1 MKVMQHITLL
11 AGLTLLL
18 TTCAQRSTLDREF
31 VDPKTKVTPSGL
43 TYSANPANYVQG
55 AAIAANTPT
64 LATGA
69 ATSYSVS
76 PALPAGLSLSTTTGI
91 ITGTATATQ
100 AATNHTITAMN
111 EAGQTNAVISITV
124 IASPQLGTNLTQLN
138 YSYVSTNTT
147 KDLVLVVQ
155 NNASAGAASLDWQV
169 TENLSYLSA
178 SPSSGTLA
186 PQATVNVTVTLNTNG
201 LTAGTKSDLGATP
214 DTFQVTSAT
223 GGVTGSPRTINVG
236 YEITNTLFVAG
247 GVAGSNSEVRTSFDG
262 ITWSANTI
270 TGTSTVNGVSYF
282 NGNFYLQRSTLVL
295 QGDNQGAN
303 WSAGVNPGAT
313 TALNQLCYGSSHY
326 VLVGANS
333 GTARI
338 WRTQTPATNG
348 SYTQVHGTGVT
359 LFACA
364 YGNGTFVAVGGTG
377 NIVYS
382 TDDGA
387 IWNTATISTA
397 NCSSPNLYTVAF
409 GNGSFL
415 AGGYR
420 CFMYS
425 ANGQTWTDVS
435 QTGAEYRGIV
445 YGNGTWIAVGITS
458 PGGGD
463 DVVRY
468 FTNVAGPYNSANVAE
483 TIPLYG
489 VSYGNGRF
497 IVVGHDSHTYYSTAT
512 NPPVWT
518 RTCPTTC
525 DTNGIDFYRI
535 AAGP

>member
-1 MKVMQHITLL
+1 MKVMQHIILL

-31 VDPKTKVTPSGL
+31 IDPKTKVTPSGL

-111 EAGQTNAVISITV
+111 EAGQTNAVVSITV

-155 NNASAGAASLDWQV
+155 NNAAAGAASLDWQV
-169 TENLSYLSA
+169 SENLSYLSA
-178 SPSSGTLA
+178 SPNSGTLA
-186 PQATVNVTVTLNTNG
+186 PQATANVTVTLNTNG
-201 LTAGTKSDLGATP
+201 LTAGTKSDLGATH

-223 GGVTGSPRTINVG
+223 GGVTGSPRTISVG
-236 YEITNTLFVAG
+236 YEISNTIFVAG
-247 GVAGSNSEVRTSFDG
+247 GSSSVSEVRTSSDG

-270 TGTSTVNGVSYF
+270 TGTTGVNTLEYLA
-282 NGNFYLQRSTLVL
+282 GNFYVL
-295 QGDNQGAN
+295 RGDFVMRGDNLGAN
-303 WSAGVNPGAT
+303 WGAEINPGTT
-313 TALNQLCYGSSHY
+313 TALNDMCYGSNHY
-326 VLVGANS
+326 IVVGANS
-333 GTARI
+333 GVARI

-348 SYTQVHGTGVT
+348 TYTQEYGTGNT
-359 LFACA
+359 LRNCA
-364 YGNGTFVAVGGTG
+364 YGGGRFVAVGDAAHIT
-377 NIVYS
+377 YS
-382 TDDGA
+382 TDDGDTWTA
-387 IWNTATISTA
+387 ATISTS
-397 NCSSPNLYTVAF
+397 NCASPNLFAVGY
-409 GNGSFL
+409 GNGFFV
-415 AGGYR
+415 AAGYR
-420 CFMYS
+420 CILYS
-425 ANGQTWTDVS
+425 SDGQTWTDIF
-435 QTGAEYRGIV
+435 QTGAEFRGIA
-445 YGNGTWIAVGITS
+445 YGNGTWIAVGKVS

-468 FTNVAGPYNSANVAE
+468 ATSAAGPYNAANVAE
-483 TIPLYG
+483 AIELNKI
-489 VSYGNGRF
+489 VYGNGRF
-497 IVVGHDSHTYYSTAT
+497 IAVGLDSHTYHSTAV

-518 RTCPTTC
+518 RSCPTTC
-525 DTNGIDFYRI
+525 GASGIDFWGI